1 MLKKLFYRSRKINPA
16 LKRSRIPIILEEGKD
31 KQQLQ
36 NSEIILEEKEVTVPT
51 EYFAINLLNLIQSNN
66 LNENHESHREVTRI
80 LNKIVEKDESII
92 EKESFQII
100 IDFKWDSYAQYFFSI
115 QLGLFICFIIAF
127 ILDVVAVS
135 KNSHVFSS
143 DDSNQVIPRIISI
156 AILSP
161 FAIYEIANIVKTR
174 KKYF

>member
-1 MLKKLFYRSRKINPA
+1 M
-16 LKRSRIPIILEEGKD
+16 
-31 KQQLQ
+31 
-36 NSEIILEEKEVTVPT
+36 
-51 EYFAINLLNLIQSNN
+51 
-66 LNENHESHREVTRI
+66 LNEIV
-80 LNKIVEKDESII
+80 KIDESII

-100 IDFKWDSYAQYFFSI
+100 IDFKWDSYAWKFFTV

-156 AILSP
+156 AILIP
-161 FAIYEIANIVKTR
+161 FAIYEIANIVITR
-174 KKYF
+174 KTYFQSFWNFIDMLQIALYVAYFTTTFAIPE

>member
-1 MLKKLFYRSRKINPA
+1 M
-16 LKRSRIPIILEEGKD
+16 
-31 KQQLQ
+31 
-36 NSEIILEEKEVTVPT
+36 
-51 EYFAINLLNLIQSNN
+51 
-66 LNENHESHREVTRI
+66 LNEIV
-80 LNKIVEKDESII
+80 KIDESII

-100 IDFKWDSYAQYFFSI
+100 IDFKWDSYAWKFFTV

-156 AILSP
+156 AILIP
-161 FAIYEIANIVKTR
+161 FAIYEIANIVITR
-174 KKYF
+174 KTYFQSFWNFIDMLQIALYVAYFTTYIR

>member
-1 MLKKLFYRSRKINPA
+1 M
-16 LKRSRIPIILEEGKD
+16 
-31 KQQLQ
+31 
-36 NSEIILEEKEVTVPT
+36 
-51 EYFAINLLNLIQSNN
+51 
-66 LNENHESHREVTRI
+66 LNEIV
-80 LNKIVEKDESII
+80 KIDESII

-100 IDFKWDSYAQYFFSI
+100 IDFKWDSYAQKFFTV

-156 AILSP
+156 AILIP
-161 FAIYEIANIVKTR
+161 FAIYEIANIVITR
-174 KKYF
+174 KTYFQSFWNFIDMLQIALYVAYFTTSFARPE